1 MPALVNGERC
11 NLIIVFDGEHPDGYI
26 AGARYDY
33 VKGETDTV
41 AKSLTE
47 LQTGDT
53 IDFICDYY
61 SYSGIYQSSFML
73 GDQLI
78 YKDGLLIS
86 NTDIGG
92 STRVTYLLTDM
103 YNNEYW
109 TPVMPK

>member
-1 MPALVNGERC
+1 
-11 NLIIVFDGEHPDGYI
+11 
-26 AGARYDY
+26 
-33 VKGETDTV
+33 
-41 AKSLTE
+41 
-47 LQTGDT
+47 
-53 IDFICDYY
+53 
-61 SYSGIYQSSFML
+61 ML